1 MFLRDV
7 EECDV
12 SCYNKLYVIFH
23 FWPEVIMN
31 KKTIKKHR
39 SMSYFIDAAA
49 KIMDEEG
56 IEFVTIRKV
65 SDLAGYNSATLYNYF
80 QSLDELILYASIR
93 HLKEYT
99 LTLPKF
105 LETAKN
111 SVERYLRIW
120 DCFCRYSFTNPQVYN
135 NIFFGKH
142 TGSIPQIIEEYYS
155 IFPEELGEQSEEL
168 LSMFMVSD
176 IYKRNLVLV
185 LKMQTDGFVRKED
198 VDSINEMSVL
208 LYYGMLTRIMN
219 SGKTENIDEVTGKM
233 LAYLKHILDSY
244 LIRKE

>member
-1 MFLRDV
+1 
-7 EECDV
+7 
-12 SCYNKLYVIFH
+12 
-23 FWPEVIMN
+23 MN
-31 KKTIKKHR
+31 KRTIKKHR

-56 IEFVTIRKV
+56 IDFVTIRKV

-80 QSLDELILYASIR
+80 KSLDELILYASIR

-105 LETAKN
+105 LETAKD
-111 SVERYLRIW
+111 SVDRYIRIW
-120 DCFCRYSFTNPQVYN
+120 DCFCRYSFASPQVYS

-185 LKMQTDGFVRKED
+185 LKMHSDGFVRQED
-198 VDSINEMSVL
+198 VESINEMSVL
-208 LYYGMLTRIMN
+208 LYYGMLTRILN
-219 SGKTENIDEVTGKM
+219 SDEKPDIDDVTGRTLSYIKQI
-233 LAYLKHILDSY
+233 LKSY
-244 LIRKE
+244 LINV